1 MNQQPIPLNQAP
13 VSNQTRIDTWKLI
26 FDLER
31 NVRYHT
37 VLGDRYALRYR
48 AIRFILLFG
57 ILAEAVAIYFLSG
70 QPKFLWAFVG
80 LATAAIGYLT
90 VFDAATNY
98 AETAATL
105 RSAARQCDYLKTQA
119 QRLWRDIEAYRISDT
134 QAEQHYQEIVSQW
147 AQATSAVNL
156 EVHQNDNIKA
166 AEEACTILTTKH
178 EA

>member
-1 MNQQPIPLNQAP
+1 MNQRPVPLDQAP
-13 VSNQTRIDTWKLI
+13 VSTQTRLDTWQLI

-31 NVRYHT
+31 NMRYHT

-70 QPKFLWAFVG
+70 QPTFVWVLVG
-80 LATAAIGYLT
+80 LATAALGFLT

-105 RSAARQCDYLKTQA
+105 RATARQCDHLKTQA
-119 QRLWRDIEAYRISDT
+119 QRLWRDIEAYRITDT
-134 QAEQHYQEIVSQW
+134 QAEQHYQELVSQW
-147 AQATSAVNL
+147 AQATSAVNR
-156 EVHQNDNIKA
+156 EVHQHDNIKA
-166 AEEACTILTTKH
+166 AEEACTVLTTKH